1 MCGLAT
7 ILVFQGVPSCWR
19 TSLRSNSWSLRIR
32 RRRYRRRRSKTASS
46 VAHSVEV
53 ADQPHNLEVRSRLL
67 FCQIS
72 RVGKLFRNLNKFSVW
87 MFGQSQIEC
96 IKHLHVVS
104 FGSIGKPQIWRVQKL
119 KDLNQTFSVKSIKIG
134 LVRSGPQKHRKTES
148 NRKPNSAPAL
158 QRLLIDTA
166 HCCRSG
172 RKLDFSFQWQFQR
185 HMNRQGVGFQ
195 GI

>member
-32 RRRYRRRRSKTASS
+32 RRCYRRRRSKTASS

-96 IKHLHVVS
+96 INIITVSKHLHVVS
-104 FGSIGKPQIWRVQKL
+104 SWI
-119 KDLNQTFSVKSIKIG
+119 N
-134 LVRSGPQKHRKTES
+134 RKTTNMES
-148 NRKPNSAPAL
+148 SKAKRFEPN
-158 QRLLIDTA
+158 LLCEKYQDRPCQKRASKAQKNWI
-166 HCCRSG
+166 
-172 RKLDFSFQWQFQR
+172 
-185 HMNRQGVGFQ
+185 
-195 GI
+195 